1 MSNVE
6 KYPIGKKHWTIGR
19 ACDEDLRD
27 LGDLKTIGDFE
38 KLCNLCK
45 SSDSGSLGDLSKL
58 VCQKTQLSF
67 TTFVKQ
73 PGNYFCPGGE
83 IIKSEL
89 VCNGVSDCSSGDEE
103 NICGKDFVEPSRS
116 KNPYSQSLDNIDIK
130 TFVSILNILDIS
142 QEKSTFT
149 IYFWLRQQWYNP
161 SVQFYFLKENYMLN
175 NNYDT
180 MLVEGDGDVLVSVP
194 IIMPNLT
201 FLHLDDTPLTT
212 FEEEVYVGRH
222 TKPKMHDDYF
232 RMDNAKSAGERYKGS
247 ENPYIKDSLHQAE
260 FTCSFDNIKNY
271 PFGFQNCSFEFLL
284 IKTTARL
291 EAGNISYQGSTEVGQ
306 YIIDKWFLSCG
317 KAEEIRVEG
326 CPDCKPIS
334 PCKVTV
340 RMSRNLLSVIVITFV
355 PPFLLN
361 VLNQASVY
369 LKGDSKYDLIITVN
383 ITIMMV
389 LASIYVS
396 VSGSLQST
404 PDIKP
409 VELYLVFNLVYPFFV
424 IIVTVA
430 RQVIFLT
437 VFKTNF
443 CFIET

>member
-1 MSNVE
+1 MC
-6 KYPIGKKHWTIGR
+6 I
-19 ACDEDLRD
+19 RD
-27 LGDLKTIGDFE
+27 R
-38 KLCNLCK
+38 
-45 SSDSGSLGDLSKL
+45 
-58 VCQKTQLSF
+58 
-67 TTFVKQ
+67 
-73 PGNYFCPGGE
+73 
-83 IIKSEL
+83 
-89 VCNGVSDCSSGDEE
+89 
-103 NICGKDFVEPSRS
+103 SRH
-116 KNPYSQSLDNIDIK
+116 KNPYSQSLENIDIK

-161 SVQFYFLKENYMLN
+161 SVQFYFLKENYLLN
-175 NNYDT
+175 NKYAT
-180 MLVEGDGDVLVSVP
+180 MLVEDFDHEDDNPNFVSVP

-201 FLHLDDTPLTT
+201 FLHLDDTPLNT
-212 FEEEVYVGRH
+212 FEEEVYVKRL
-222 TKPKMHDDYF
+222 TKPIMHEDYF
-232 RMDNAKSAGERYKGS
+232 RMDNYKSAGERYRGS

-271 PFGFQNCSFEFLL
+271 PFGFQNCSFEFIL

-291 EAGNISYQGSTEVGQ
+291 VEGNITYQGPTEVGQ

-317 KAEEIRVEG
+317 EAEEMKVEG

-369 LKGDSKYDLIITVN
+369 LKGESKYDLIITVN

-409 VELYLVFNLVYPFFV
+409 VELYLVFNLLYPFFV
-424 IIVTVA
+424 II
-430 RQVIFLT
+430 
-437 VFKTNF
+437 FK
-443 CFIET
+443 